1 MPHFAP
7 GAVHEYLRAKWVYG
21 VQGSRKYMGDLT
33 CFICSVLSNNFYD
46 RPRKHQ
52 ANVRKILDRDHNLQG
67 NTVLQ
72 PEHGYRYLTFYFLPR
87 RLMGRNLI
95 LYSYCADPHCGKK
108 RVRKTH
114 KGLQSCA

>member
-72 PEHGYRYLTFYFLPR
+72 PEHGYRYLTFYFLFFAASFNGPEFDIVLLLCR
-87 RLMGRNLI
+87 STLR
-95 LYSYCADPHCGKK
+95 
-108 RVRKTH
+108 
-114 KGLQSCA
+114 